1 MSTSSLEVD
10 HPTEGRILKTKT
22 PNTFSGGMREDTHH
36 APHIGEQ
43 TREILAELGYA
54 DDDIEV
60 MVKAGAVIEPEA
72 R

>member
-1 MSTSSLEVD
+1 
-10 HPTEGRILKTKT
+10 
-22 PNTFSGGMREDTHH
+22 MREDTHH